1 MNRRPFAAALAFTLM
16 VTLGACGSDS
26 DEVSTNRESTTTT
39 SPAGSEGT
47 SADSG
52 SDSSSDSTGDCR
64 TGADAANADSPELD
78 APTQKA
84 KELVITDLI
93 EGCGDE
99 IPEGLVVDVEVNYMG
114 KALSTGDVFDSSFER
129 GEPVA
134 FPVGAGQ
141 LIEGW
146 DTGLV
151 GMKEGGRRQLLIP
164 GDLAYGAMGSPPD
177 IGPDDTLVFVIDL
190 LSVSG

>member
-1 MNRRPFAAALAFTLM
+1 VNRRPFAAALAFTLM

-99 IPEGLVVDVEVNYMG
+99 IPRGL
-114 KALSTGDVFDSSFER
+114 
-129 GEPVA
+129 
-134 FPVGAGQ
+134 
-141 LIEGW
+141 
-146 DTGLV
+146 
-151 GMKEGGRRQLLIP
+151 GGRRRGQLH
-164 GDLAYGAMGSPPD
+164 GQS
-177 IGPDDTLVFVIDL
+177 
-190 LSVSG
+190 SVHRRCVRLQLRTG